1 MANETEAPPG
11 APDTSRDRGAGLGR
25 ALPGR
30 GAPRESQL
38 LRGES
43 RQEAAVARRW
53 RPARACSERG
63 GGRAL
68 SQDCSFA
75 VGRGSVTGGLRLPH
89 RPPSSAAE
97 GSADRGHSFVGQGQV
112 MTTQLLACEGGP
124 GCHGTGGRA
133 GGRGFPGAR
142 GPGASGCRWRPSP
155 RAGGPGRRPL
165 VLEAPVPLSSGG
177 ACSGDGLEAKSEPGN
192 VSLPW
197 ITPCQHPRPSP
208 WPFVKFHDNA
218 GFAIQ

>member
-30 GAPRESQL
+30 GAPRESRL
-38 LRGES
+38 LRGAS
-43 RQEAAVARRW
+43 RQEAVVARRW

-133 GGRGFPGAR
+133 GGRGFRGAGGSR
-142 GPGASGCRWRPSP
+142 GPA
-155 RAGGPGRRPL
+155 GPGRPAAGGDR
-165 VLEAPVPLSSGG
+165 APERVGPDDARLSSRRRCRCPP
-177 ACSGDGLEAKSEPGN
+177 AVRVAETVWKRSR
-192 VSLPW
+192 SLGM
-197 ITPCQHPRPSP
+197 CHFR
-208 WPFVKFHDNA
+208 
-218 GFAIQ
+218 G

>member
-30 GAPRESQL
+30 GAPHESRL
-38 LRGES
+38 LRGAS
-43 RQEAAVARRW
+43 RQEAVVARRW
-53 RPARACSERG
+53 WPARACSERG

-133 GGRGFPGAR
+133 GGRGFRGFR
-142 GPGASGCRWRPSP
+142 GPGGSGGPGVPGGPRARGVRLQAATEPQSGWARTTPACPRGAGAAVLPSP
-155 RAGGPGRRPL
+155 RRW
-165 VLEAPVPLSSGG
+165 V
-177 ACSGDGLEAKSEPGN
+177 
-192 VSLPW
+192 
-197 ITPCQHPRPSP
+197 
-208 WPFVKFHDNA
+208 
-218 GFAIQ
+218 